1 MNRKRIAGWIFLV
14 SGIMMLIGVMGQI
27 QDFIPRLL
35 KVTENIEPYYAM
47 TEKSDS
53 ISNKVLEQSERR
65 LYMRNRIFLIEY
77 LFLLGFGANGI
88 LAICIFPGLKR
99 GERRVWGLAF
109 IPTFYMLIMAILIP
123 IFTPQDW
130 MHSFIYTLPFG
141 LAMFISLILCHRE
154 IR

>member
-1 MNRKRIAGWIFLV
+1 MDRKRIASRIFLV
-14 SGIMMLIGVMGQI
+14 SGIMMLVGVIGQI

-35 KVTENIEPYYAM
+35 KATGDIE
-47 TEKSDS
+47 S
-53 ISNKVLEQSERR
+53 
-65 LYMRNRIFLIEY
+65 YMRNRIFLIEY

-88 LAICIFPGLKR
+88 LAICISKGLVR

-109 IPTFYMLIMAILIP
+109 IPTFYMLIMAFLIP

-130 MHSFIYTLPFG
+130 MHSLIYTLPFG

>member
-1 MNRKRIAGWIFLV
+1 MNSKKITGWIFLT

-35 KVTENIEPYYAM
+35 KVTEDIEP
-47 TEKSDS
+47 
-53 ISNKVLEQSERR
+53 
-65 LYMRNRIFLIEY
+65 YMRNRIFLMEY

-88 LAICIFPGLKR
+88 LAICISRGLTK

-123 IFTPQDW
+123 IFTPRDW
-130 MHSFIYTLPFG
+130 MHSLIYTLPFG
-141 LAMFISLILCHRE
+141 LAMLISLILYYKN
-154 IR
+154 IK

>member
-1 MNRKRIAGWIFLV
+1 
-14 SGIMMLIGVMGQI
+14 MMLIGVIGQI

-35 KVTENIEPYYAM
+35 KVTENIEPY
-47 TEKSDS
+47 
-53 ISNKVLEQSERR
+53 
-65 LYMRNRIFLIEY
+65 MRNRIFLIEY
-77 LFLLGFGANGI
+77 LFLLGFGSNGI

-130 MHSFIYTLPFG
+130 MHSIVYTLPFG
-141 LAMFISLILCHRE
+141 LAMLISLILCHKE
-154 IR
+154 TK